1 MTPEVSVD
9 LTQITQSVMPSYTYK
24 IDFENKRIRGFTD
37 GYEAIYQAVRKII
50 ITERYSRAIYFGE
63 YGIELE
69 ALIGKNISY
78 VRADLER
85 RINEAVKADERVIG
99 IENLNI
105 MQTEHD
111 TLSVA
116 FSVRTIAGMNEIK
129 TEVPL

>member
-24 IDFENKRIRGFTD
+24 IDFDGKRIRGFTD
-37 GYEAIYQAVRKII
+37 DYDAIYQAVRKII

-85 RINEAVKADERVIG
+85 RITEAVKVDERVIG
-99 IENLNI
+99 VENLNI
-105 MQTEHD
+105 ILTERD
-111 TLSVA
+111 TLSVT

-129 TEVPL
+129 MEVPL